1 MMTMNTSVGA
11 SIATR
16 HICQGFSIGSAVSSN
31 FLYQIETLNLFVDE
45 IHYRRNCSFI
55 QELKISI
62 SPALANYQP
71 VMVITKVC
79 LEFRPKIRAVMVAT
93 ITQCTNT
100 LTLYFWWELHFLG
113 LLLYFK

>member
-1 MMTMNTSVGA
+1 MKFTTV
-11 SIATR
+11 ATVLR
-16 HICQGFSIGSAVSSN
+16 
-31 FLYQIETLNLFVDE
+31 
-45 IHYRRNCSFI
+45 I

-79 LEFRPKIRAVMVAT
+79 LEFRPKIRAVTAAT

-100 LTLYFWWELHFLG
+100 LTLCCWWERLTLVTSQIHNDYILID
-113 LLLYFK
+113 